1 MTHADAI
8 RNMTDK
14 ELAEFMTVVAKQS
27 AEMLCKTINRKW
39 LLDIKLSGCDFELLT
54 ETHQEWLAREV
65 RDA

>member
-14 ELAEFMTVVAKQS
+14 ELAEFMTVVAKKS

-39 LLDIKLSGCDFELLT
+39 LLDINLSGCDFELLT
-54 ETHQEWLAREV
+54 EIHQEWLAREV